1 MKPGDILTSAEG
13 KTVEII
19 NTDAE
24 GRLILGDGSVYARQL
39 GATHLVD
46 VATLTGACVVALGK
60 THERPLRH
68 AGPGGS
74 KQVRRASERAGDRS
88 WPMPVF
94 DDYKD
99 QLKSEIADFTNT
111 GGRAGGAITRGALH
125 QGVSAGGLALGP
137 PGHRRHGVGGRGE
150 AVSTQGRRAT
160 ASAHRSAELAARRG
174 VVGCL
179 AWNRT
184 HASAPAVL
192 PFVFALMFAFL
203 SSPLLSRS
211 ACAEPGARPRRPARS
226 SSRRSGSR
234 PSRAITMGDVV
245 LGAAGFGRRRDDRGG
260 GCGLAFHWDRR
271 RGREAFA
278 RSRVVPT
285 DPAREAWL
293 APAPPR
299 RTRPSRTGACS
310 GACFRRCLASLRQQ
324 DSTHQ
329 RALPA
334 GWHLLVVPGV
344 RR

>member
-1 MKPGDILTSAEG
+1 MA
-13 KTVEII
+13 
-19 NTDAE
+19 DA
-24 GRLILGDGSVYARQL
+24 G
-39 GATHLVD
+39 
-46 VATLTGACVVALGK
+46 
-60 THERPLRH
+60 
-68 AGPGGS
+68 
-74 KQVRRASERAGDRS
+74 VRRLQAISC
-88 WPMPVF
+88 
-94 DDYKD
+94 
-99 QLKSEIADFTNT
+99 KSEIADFTNT

-150 AVSTQGRRAT
+150 AVSTQGRRA
-160 ASAHRSAELAARRG
+160 SACGDRSAELSARRG

-179 AWNRT
+179 AWYRT

-192 PFVFALMFAFL
+192 PLVFALMFAFL
-203 SSPLLSRS
+203 LSPLLSGS
-211 ACAEPGARPRRPARS
+211 ACAEPGARPRRPGRS

-278 RSRVVPT
+278 RSRGGRFRPI
-285 DPAREAWL
+285 PATRSPKL